1 MMSKHVMLDLETFG
15 TDANA
20 VIVSIGAVVF
30 DFEKDDFTET
40 WYSTVD
46 ARSCVDAGL
55 VMTPETVMWWLK
67 QSDEAR
73 SMFKETGRDLKS
85 ALSLFDSWIKEH
97 DPAGVWGNGSDFDN
111 VLIANACKA
120 VGRPLPWKYYKNM
133 CFRTMKNL
141 FKVDVKR
148 EGTHHNAVDDAVYQM
163 RVLKEINRVYALN
176 LK

>member
-1 MMSKHVMLDLETFG
+1 MKHVMLDLETFG
-15 TDANA
+15 TDANS

-30 DFEKDDFTET
+30 DFENDFTEN
-40 WYSTVD
+40 WYQCID
-46 ARSCVDAGL
+46 ARSCVDVGL

-73 SMFKETGRDLKS
+73 SMFKVQGMDLTT
-85 ALSLFDSWIKEH
+85 ALKLFDSWIVEH
-97 DPAGVWGNGSDFDN
+97 DPVGVWGNGSDFDN

-133 CFRTMKNL
+133 CFRTVKNL
-141 FKVDVKR
+141 FKVEMKR
-148 EGTHHNAVDDAVYQM
+148 EGVHHNALDDAVHQM
-163 RVLKEINRVYALN
+163 NVLKEINRVYGLN

>member
-1 MMSKHVMLDLETFG
+1 MKHVMLDLETLG

-30 DFEKDDFTET
+30 DFENVDTFET
-40 WYSTVD
+40 WYQIVE
-46 ARSCVDAGL
+46 ARSCIDAGL
-55 VMTPETVMWWLK
+55 TMTPETVLWWLK

-73 SMFKETGRDLKS
+73 SMFKEKGLDLKTS
-85 ALSLFDSWIKEH
+85 LHLFDSWIKEH
-97 DPAGVWGNGSDFDN
+97 DPVGVWGNGSDFDN

-141 FKVDVKR
+141 FKVEVAR
-148 EGTHHNAVDDAVYQM
+148 SGTHHNAVDDAVYQM
-163 RVLKEINRVYALN
+163 TVLKEINSVYALG